1 LARNLTADE
10 FVELIP
16 KLHRLAHAITHRV
29 NNLAM
34 PTDAKPPADGSLG
47 EDVTT
52 LWNRVNT
59 LMTAWTV

>member
-1 LARNLTADE
+1 VARNLTSTE
-10 FVELIP
+10 FLEIVP

-29 NNLAM
+29 NDLAM
-34 PTDAKPPADGSLG
+34 PTDTKPPTDGSSG

-52 LWNRVNT
+52 LWNRINT